1 LDSKNIIME
10 SKVSKVGS
18 KKVSKMEP
26 ILNDDTKINSKRAK
40 SGGRV
45 KGTPNILTHELR
57 ETLKHFISSEI
68 ENLSKED
75 ILSNLTINERLIFL
89 TKILP
94 YVLPKVQPL
103 LSEYDSQTE
112 WNI

>member
-1 LDSKNIIME
+1 MMDSKI
-10 SKVSKVGS
+10 SKVGS

-75 ILSNLTINERLIFL
+75 VLSKLTINERLIFL
-89 TKILP
+89 TKVLP
-94 YVLPKVQPL
+94 YVLPKIEPL
-103 LSEYDSQTE
+103 MNQYDLPTE
-112 WNI
+112 WDTN

>member
-1 LDSKNIIME
+1 MDSKAKKDDSKKVANLTKVAPINDVAILDSKR
-10 SKVSKVGS
+10 
-18 KKVSKMEP
+18 P
-26 ILNDDTKINSKRAK
+26 K

-68 ENLSKED
+68 ENISKED
-75 ILSNLTINERLIFL
+75 VISKLTYSERLVFL

-103 LSEYDSQTE
+103 LSEYDSGTD

>member
-1 LDSKNIIME
+1 MDSKI
-10 SKVSKVGS
+10 SKVGS
-18 KKVSKMEP
+18 KKIVKVEP
-26 ILNDDTKINSKRAK
+26 ILINDTKIDSKRAK

-75 ILSNLTINERLIFL
+75 VLSKLTYSERLVFL

-103 LSEYDSQTE
+103 LSEYDSQTD

>member
-1 LDSKNIIME
+1 ME
-10 SKVSKVGS
+10 SKVTKVGS

-26 ILNDDTKINSKRAK
+26 TLNNDTKIDSKRVK
-40 SGGRV
+40 TGGR
-45 KGTPNILTHELR
+45 KLGTPNILTHELR
-57 ETLKHFISSEI
+57 ETLKHFISNEI

-75 ILSNLTINERLIFL
+75 VLSKLTYSERLVFL

-103 LSEYDSQTE
+103 LSEYDSQTD

>member
-1 LDSKNIIME
+1 MDSKV
-10 SKVSKVGS
+10 KKDDS
-18 KKVSKMEP
+18 KKVSNLVKVSP
-26 ILNDDTKINSKRAK
+26 INDVAKLDPKRVK
-40 SGGRV
+40 TGGRV

-57 ETLKHFISSEI
+57 ETLKQFVSDEI

-75 ILSNLTINERLIFL
+75 VLSKLTYNERLVFL

-103 LSEYDSQTE
+103 LSEYDSGTD

>member
-1 LDSKNIIME
+1 ME
-10 SKVSKVGS
+10 SKVKKDDS
-18 KKVSKMEP
+18 KKVTNLTKVLP
-26 ILNDDTKINSKRAK
+26 TNDVAKDDSKRVK
-40 SGGRV
+40 TGGRV

-57 ETLKHFISSEI
+57 DILKQFVSNEI

-75 ILSNLTINERLIFL
+75 VLSKLTYSERLVFL

-103 LSEYDSQTE
+103 LAEYDSKTD